1 MGHTHNYHSHWS
13 ALSTSILPEWASLI
27 YRETSRTLS
36 VATHDPSAERSREVQ
51 PRSHTEAFDTQLIMY
66 PAFLHPA
73 VGHEGRPLAI
83 AEQTHNKGSCNQQR
97 PLSSCYKVFSQTR
110 IFCFHVLTKQSV
122 GVKKLSAWQH
132 KRSNAKRIRPEI
144 CVFP

>member
-1 MGHTHNYHSHWS
+1 MGHTQLPLTLECSQHFHLPWMSPPYIQRDSKNSFSCHTWSKCWEEQGSLPGSH
-13 ALSTSILPEWASLI
+13 IG
-27 YRETSRTLS
+27 
-36 VATHDPSAERSREVQ
+36 
-51 PRSHTEAFDTQLIMY
+51 AFDTQLITN

-83 AEQTHNKGSCNQQR
+83 AEQTYTKGSCNQQS
-97 PLSSCYKVFSQTR
+97 PLRSCYKGFSQTR

-122 GVKKLSAWQH
+122 AVKKLSAWQH
-132 KRSNAKRIRPEI
+132 KRSNVKMIRPGI